1 MADYSHRRAT
11 SEVVTSQHPAGGVVY
26 GHKQTAMDRRLP
38 ETNDM
43 VRNNETYANTNFHFR
58 SQSYESPYSS
68 DSYVGR
74 EPVSAPATR
83 RSRYGNLLSAES
95 AQSTMQRRGSESS
108 TSSVISNCT
117 ATAENAFAWSA
128 ATTPETMS
136 PVSPSNSLLP
146 NSPPERTSS
155 KVALSTMAPP
165 ALTSKTSH
173 QPLIPCRLSRA
184 RACSHSAPKGLPNS
198 LFESTVF
205 EEEEQTDMRRNSK
218 THQKTASLEANTV
231 GELTMPAAGILREAK
246 SVSNLRQRRQQRQ
259 QKIAG
264 KPQAK
269 QPVRLRLSPLPPL
282 PLDQQVA
289 RRLSTVSPRTLKS
302 SRSLPQLRDA
312 AGPPPTGPLPPLPNS
327 AATSLSPLPTPRT
340 PAIPPTPSFSSSS
353 DACPPYPVGP
363 PPPPPSR
370 PPPESPGLAAN
381 PTKRS
386 PVSERH
392 SNKTEPH
399 SADQSSSWEEE
410 LRRHKK
416 LLEQF
421 PCKPEERQ
429 DLPKLSRSYRS
440 LGNIRARSRSLSRA
454 TGSSSH
460 DDAAIAEPSHHTS
473 SFSLRGSKT
482 QRPSTTKSLRDTDG
496 QAREAAHSMVP
507 ANAPHISVFEDDSDE
522 EGDVVRKFVRNLFTR
537 RTRSGEVPVGNQ
549 HTSDQIREV
558 SSGSKYSIAS
568 TKGAEGNGHNDRKK
582 NHSASSTFSI
592 ATTVG
597 ANTIVSTA
605 STLVPASTCDCKEGC
620 EIVSNIDSDNPPSPR
635 TSSDHSRQHQK
646 GPLLSRMFVRRSH

>member
-173 QPLIPCRLSRA
+173 QPLIPCRLSRP

-231 GELTMPAAGILREAK
+231 
-246 SVSNLRQRRQQRQ
+246 
-259 QKIAG
+259 
-264 KPQAK
+264 
-269 QPVRLRLSPLPPL
+269 
-282 PLDQQVA
+282 
-289 RRLSTVSPRTLKS
+289 
-302 SRSLPQLRDA
+302 
-312 AGPPPTGPLPPLPNS
+312 
-327 AATSLSPLPTPRT
+327 
-340 PAIPPTPSFSSSS
+340 
-353 DACPPYPVGP
+353 VGP